1 MAASDELLFP
11 RSFLWGTAAAA
22 HQVEGYNTNSDWWD
36 WEQRPGRIRDGSRS
50 GVACDHYRRFRD
62 DFDLLAG
69 LHQNSHRLS
78 IEWSRIEPRP
88 GEYDR
93 EAIGHYR
100 EVLEALR
107 DRGIEPLVTLHHFT
121 NPAWLVR
128 RGGWEDPAAVDA
140 FARYVRLVVREYG
153 DLVSQWVTVNE
164 PLVYAQLGYFEG
176 LWPPGRRSLR
186 LGVRVM
192 RHLLTAHGRAYHLI
206 HELSP
211 RSGNQVGVAHHMRVF
226 DPYRPGLPI
235 DRWLAALG
243 TYLFNRCL
251 LLTLL
256 DGKLRFPFGRGQ
268 YLPEVAG
275 STDFLGLNYY
285 TRDTVGFQPRQP
297 RLLFGGAFPAR
308 GERSLAGW
316 EIYPEGMYRLL
327 KFLQPLGRPIV
338 ITENGVADESD
349 ELRPRFL
356 LNHLVQLYRAIGEGI
371 PVRGYF
377 HWSSMDN
384 FEWADGLRLRFG
396 LIHVDFETQK
406 RTVKPSG
413 WLYSD
418 VCARGGISV
427 KQIQRY
433 APEVLKAAH
442 LLPKPLLGPEG
453 ALSTEPGA

>member
-1 MAASDELLFP
+1 
-11 RSFLWGTAAAA
+11 
-22 HQVEGYNTNSDWWD
+22 
-36 WEQRPGRIRDGSRS
+36 
-50 GVACDHYRRFRD
+50 
-62 DFDLLAG
+62 
-69 LHQNSHRLS
+69 
-78 IEWSRIEPRP
+78 
-88 GEYDR
+88 
-93 EAIGHYR
+93 
-100 EVLEALR
+100 
-107 DRGIEPLVTLHHFT
+107 
-121 NPAWLVR
+121 
-128 RGGWEDPAAVDA
+128 
-140 FARYVRLVVREYG
+140 
-153 DLVSQWVTVNE
+153 
-164 PLVYAQLGYFEG
+164 
-176 LWPPGRRSLR
+176 
-186 LGVRVM
+186 
-192 RHLLTAHGRAYHLI
+192 
-206 HELSP
+206 
-211 RSGNQVGVAHHMRVF
+211 MRVF